1 MHECKVNHLLVLILL
16 PSHVIMYPH
25 LEFLEA
31 LYDYYNSNVLVYS
44 VRLLSQH
51 SEIVCFSFQYINSS
65 TVSVAS
71 SPLFTH
77 NSLDTPAVR
86 KSANDGPTLVFL
98 VPEMHYPKLFAT
110 STNVPSRKFI
120 ATPLGHLLGS
130 SLSPCLF
137 GQRGGSN
144 LSRFADVDIVIVTG
158 TEMHKAQEAAHT

>member
-1 MHECKVNHLLVLILL
+1 MHECKVNHLLVLLLL

-71 SPLFTH
+71 FPLFTH

-86 KSANDGPTLVFL
+86 KSANDGPTLVFFGTGNAL
-98 VPEMHYPKLFAT
+98 PQIICHLYQRPK
-110 STNVPSRKFI
+110 
-120 ATPLGHLLGS
+120 
-130 SLSPCLF
+130 
-137 GQRGGSN
+137 
-144 LSRFADVDIVIVTG
+144 
-158 TEMHKAQEAAHT
+158 